1 MGLMHMLF
9 VLGTLASLVAYAG
22 GLFIV
27 IKVTPL
33 LLSRRYDEGLFMGIA
48 ATDILGG
55 ILSFAAVMVT
65 FALLN
70 GTQNIVTKV
79 FDTALLVGIFFIAV
93 RMSLRSFR
101 PRITTGTF
109 LVSRILAGSFCLLL
123 TLAALYAIVLLFFP
137 SV

>member
-1 MGLMHMLF
+1 MGLIHMLF

-27 IKVTPL
+27 MKVTPL

-48 ATDILGG
+48 AMDILGS
-55 ILSFAAVMVT
+55 ILSFAAVMVS

-70 GTQNIVTKV
+70 GTQNIVTRV
-79 FDTALLVGIFFIAV
+79 FDTVLLVGIFLIAV
-93 RMSLRSFR
+93 RMSMRSFR